1 MLGSGFISV
10 MLAIINL
17 RMKEKDKKANDASE
31 DDAAA
36 DAKLAAAAV
45 EAADTKAAKDKLAS
59 SALREERLNAN
70 RDEANDLDKMADLV
84 VVQREAAA
92 AQAAAQAA
100 ADAANEER
108 VLRAK
113 AARDEPG
120 RGPAAVVT
128 EITRLNNSTDGS
140 KIFSIP
146 DIGLKIE
153 CSIPEPWSRA
163 AATSNIGIDWSAV
176 EFINYSFTIPSG
188 NYTGDELA
196 KAATLASSVK
206 EAWGTTAQQL
216 FISTMAEA
224 YGVSD
229 PPTIVVNYID
239 EHFVFFS
246 NMMYPFK
253 NELPDPA
260 MWWMTGVGTG
270 AATVRMAHIV
280 GGQEPQPTHVWID
293 DVDDVDHTSKKQTLD
308 PSSLPSPFEID
319 IFDLDGAQAASLGV
333 AAIAFEHWLEKRGV
347 WGTERGAGRGAPRGA
362 PPRAESSPDPE
373 TLRVVRHDVMG
384 WVWAPER
391 NLSWTGQSGIL
402 LDWLDQ
408 YRGTPGPRGA
418 GIRSNKEDLIDLLE
432 NDDSPYYKSI
442 YGKEWNQLTNYER
455 LALVNEQPL
464 NPEWNQLT
472 NDERLALVDEQPLN
486 PFTDENF
493 TNISNGNSDKHNTL
507 ILQISCLIL
516 YIFLNVVH
524 YMSLLML
531 SI

>member
-1 MLGSGFISV
+1 
-10 MLAIINL
+10 
-17 RMKEKDKKANDASE
+17 
-31 DDAAA
+31 
-36 DAKLAAAAV
+36 
-45 EAADTKAAKDKLAS
+45 
-59 SALREERLNAN
+59 
-70 RDEANDLDKMADLV
+70 
-84 VVQREAAA
+84 
-92 AQAAAQAA
+92 
-100 ADAANEER
+100 
-108 VLRAK
+108 
-113 AARDEPG
+113 
-120 RGPAAVVT
+120 
-128 EITRLNNSTDGS
+128 
-140 KIFSIP
+140 
-146 DIGLKIE
+146 
-153 CSIPEPWSRA
+153 
-163 AATSNIGIDWSAV
+163 
-176 EFINYSFTIPSG
+176 
-188 NYTGDELA
+188 LA
-196 KAATLASSVK
+196 KAITLASSVK

-224 YGVSD
+224 YLVGD

-260 MWWMTGVGTG
+260 MWWMQINPNDPMDVSM
-270 AATVRMAHIV
+270 VHIV

-293 DVDDVDHTSKKQTLD
+293 DVDDVDHTNKKQTLD
-308 PSSLPSPFEID
+308 PSSLPSPFEIYT
-319 IFDLDGAQAASLGV
+319 FDLDGVYGQINSSGPRV
-333 AAIAFEHWLEKRGV
+333 AFEKLEKRGV
-347 WGTERGAGRGAPRGA
+347 WGTEKGSMLDSSGLRGVK
-362 PPRAESSPDPE
+362 EVIDDPE

-384 WVWAPER
+384 WMWDDNPRYLPVGGGFR
-391 NLSWTGQSGIL
+391 

-408 YRGTPGPRGA
+408 YRGTPGPAGA
-418 GIRSNKEDLIDLLE
+418 GISGNKEFLIDLLG

-455 LALVNEQPL
+455 LALVDEQPL